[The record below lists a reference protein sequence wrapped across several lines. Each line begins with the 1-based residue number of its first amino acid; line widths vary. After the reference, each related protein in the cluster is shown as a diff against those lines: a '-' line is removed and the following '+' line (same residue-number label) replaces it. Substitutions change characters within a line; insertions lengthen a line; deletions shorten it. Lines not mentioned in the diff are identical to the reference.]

1 MDNRRPVIA
10 CLLVA
15 TCCLAPS
22 PGWCDQ
28 LVYGQPHGCNGDRF
42 VVYYCRG
49 DSDTGPYVTN
59 PLDNYCSV
67 TYIDRPRVNG
77 FLPQT
82 AELRGDILKKLV
94 ACSETQ
100 VAAAQP
106 GKTAP
111 APAASGRIEVPGTG
125 SKPIA
130 LARLPEMK
138 NKSVIYYVDELSRRP
153 TAQADVTA
161 IWALWVYPQGKAE
174 WPGVAAHWVDYRI
187 DCRANEFELLLM
199 IRLDREA
206 KPLGAGK
213 LGTKNAIPKG
223 TAVDDIAS
231 VACQRGAALAG
242 PRLTST
248 VAAIRDAMTPAPATS
263 AAATP
268 PTAPSSS
275 AANAPANPQDVE
287 ARADALINSWTAAF
301 NRADYDGALAYLRE
315 YAKLYPNDPTGYLF
329 TGQTYNAK
337 GDKAGAER
345 AFLQAQRVA
354 PDDPQANLEV
364 GKLYLEREDKA
375 RARTELLKVL
385 SQKSAKADAL
395 ILIPA
400 GELLVRA
407 GDEKSAT
414 EAFRRGVRLPGPP
427 KLLARGWAGFGRAQA
442 KAERYPQA
450 IAALNEAIRLDP
462 DNEDAHRALW
472 GVYDDQG
479 NLAGALVEWQT
490 IVRLQPADAWNYLFL
505 GDAHA
510 ALKQT
515 TPAVAAYD
523 KAFEMAPKDP
533 MAADLLSLLSD
544 AYRHVGR
551 PDRALA
557 SLRAAIG
564 LPHDGTIEGA
574 NAKFM
579 DDFAHCGELGPLL
592 VNQKQYPEV
601 IRLNFT
607 RNPCQGHMRKGSLGI
622 AYVALRQP
630 QKGIPELE
638 ESLEGIEGEI
648 ADSGARLSNPKL
660 TKTERESYTESL
672 AELKSDS
679 VQELHALGRA
689 YLATGRK
696 ADAQRTSR
704 RLQALD
710 KGLAAKLDAEIAAGP

>member
-67 TYIDRPRVNG
+67 TYIDRPRRNG
-77 FLPQT
+77 FLPET

-138 NKSVIYYVDELSRRP
+138 NKSTIFYVDELSRRP
-153 TAQADVTA
+153 TAQADVIA
-161 IWALWVYPQGKAE
+161 IWALWVYPRGKAE

-206 KPLGAGK
+206 KALGAGK
-213 LGTKNAIPKG
+213 LGVKNSIPKG
-223 TAVDDIAS
+223 TAVDDIAG
-231 VACQRGAALAG
+231 VACQRGAALGG

-248 VAAIRDAMTPAPATS
+248 AAAIRDAMTPAPATS
-263 AAATP
+263 AQATP
-268 PTAPSSS
+268 ATAPAPHASG
-275 AANAPANPQDVE
+275 APANPKDIE

-301 NRADYDGALAYLRE
+301 NRADYDGALAHLRE
-315 YAKLYPNDPTGYLF
+315 YAKLYPNDPTGHLF

-337 GDKAGAER
+337 G
-345 AFLQAQRVA
+345 
-354 PDDPQANLEV
+354 
-364 GKLYLEREDKA
+364 DKA

-414 EAFRRGVRLPGPP
+414 EAFRRGVQLPGPP
-427 KLLARGWAGFGRAQA
+427 KLLARGWVGFGRAQA
-442 KAERYPQA
+442 KAGRTPQA

-472 GVYDDQG
+472 GVHDDQG
-479 NLAGALVEWQT
+479 NLAGTLAEAQA
-490 IVRLQPADAWNYLFL
+490 IVRLSPADAWAQYTL
-505 GDAHA
+505 GDSYA
-510 ALKQT
+510 ALRQAM
-515 TPAVAAYD
+515 PAIAAYD

-544 AYRHVGR
+544 AYRNVGR

-574 NAKFM
+574 NAKVM
-579 DDFAHCGELGPLL
+579 DDFAHCHKLGPLL
-592 VNQKQYPEV
+592 VGQRQYPEV

-607 RNPCQGHMRKGSLGI
+607 RNPCQGYMPKGSLGI
-622 AYVALRQP
+622 AYVMLRQP

-638 ESLEGIEGEI
+638 EALEGIEKEL
-648 ADSGARLSNPKL
+648 ADDEARLSNPKL

-672 AELKSDS
+672 VELKSDS

>member
-1 MDNRRPVIA
+1 MRTFWFFAV
-10 CLLVA
+10 
-15 TCCLAPS
+15 LAPALA
-22 PGWCDQ
+22 GAAG
-28 LVYGQPHGCNGDRF
+28 LEYGQPYACNGERF
-42 VVYYCRG
+42 IVYYCRG
-49 DSDTGPYVTN
+49 DSDAGAYVTN

-94 ACSETQ
+94 ACSGTP
-100 VAAAQP
+100 AAP
-106 GKTAP
+106 DKAP
-111 APAASGRIEVPGTG
+111 ATGGGIEVPGTG
-125 SKPIA
+125 AKPIA

-138 NKSVIYYVDELSRRP
+138 NKSTIFYVDELSRRP

-187 DCRANEFELLLM
+187 NCRANEFELLLM

-213 LGTKNAIPKG
+213 LGTKNSIPKG
-223 TAVDDIAS
+223 TAVDDIAG

-248 VAAIRDAMTPAPATS
+248 AAAIRDAMQPAPAAS
-263 AAATP
+263 AQAT
-268 PTAPSSS
+268 
-275 AANAPANPQDVE
+275 PANPKDVE

-301 NRADYDGALAYLRE
+301 NRADYDGALAHLRE
-315 YAKLYPNDPTGYLF
+315 YAKLYPNDPSGYLF
-329 TGQTYNAK
+329 AGYTYNAK

-345 AFLQAQRVA
+345 SFLQAQRVA
-354 PDDPQANLEV
+354 PDDPQANFEV
-364 GKLYLEREDKA
+364 GKLYLDREDKT

-385 SQKSAKADAL
+385 AQKSAKADA
-395 ILIPA
+395 LIPA

-407 GDEKSAT
+407 GDETSAT
-414 EAFRRGVRLPGPP
+414 EAFRRGVQLPGPP
-427 KLLARGWAGFGRAQA
+427 KMLARGWAGFGRAQA
-442 KAERYPQA
+442 KAGRTPQA

-479 NLAGALVEWQT
+479 NLAGALAEAQA
-490 IVRLQPADAWNYLFL
+490 IARLSPADAWAQYTLGNYY
-505 GDAHA
+505 A
-510 ALKQT
+510 ALKQM
-515 TPAVAAYD
+515 TPAIAAYD
-523 KAFEMAPKDP
+523 KAVEMAPKDP
-533 MAADLLSLLSD
+533 MPADLLSLLSD
-544 AYRHVGR
+544 AYRNVGR

-574 NAKFM
+574 NAKLM
-579 DDFAHCGELGPLL
+579 DDFARCHKLGPLL
-592 VNQKQYPEV
+592 VGQRHYPEV

-607 RNPCQGHMRKGSLGI
+607 RNPCMGHMPKGSLGI
-622 AYVALRQP
+622 AYVMLRQP
-630 QKGIPELE
+630 QEGIPELE
-638 ESLEGIEGEI
+638 EALEGIEKEL
-648 ADSGARLSNPKL
+648 ADDEARLSDPKL
-660 TKTERESYTESL
+660 TKTKRRRYAESL
-672 AELKSDS
+672 AELKSES
-679 VQELHALGRA
+679 AQELLALGRA

-704 RLQALD
+704 RLSALD
-710 KGLAAKLDAEIAAGP
+710 KNLAAQLDAEISAGP